1 MIDELC
7 DVIRRETDAATALE
21 GRLRALELVVAADEQ
36 RFVALALDEME
47 VAAERLAALELTRVL
62 MLSTAGIAVD
72 VSARDLVAVLADP
85 DAGESMSQMVTELAL
100 ATERLG
106 DARLRAEVVVAN
118 GSQRSRDRLDAANSA
133 IH

>member
-36 RFVALALDEME
+36 RFVALTLDAME
-47 VAAERLAALELTRVL
+47 VAAERLAALELTRAL

-85 DAGESMSQMVTELAL
+85 DAGDSMSQLVAELAL
-100 ATERLG
+100 ATERVG

-133 IH
+133 RH